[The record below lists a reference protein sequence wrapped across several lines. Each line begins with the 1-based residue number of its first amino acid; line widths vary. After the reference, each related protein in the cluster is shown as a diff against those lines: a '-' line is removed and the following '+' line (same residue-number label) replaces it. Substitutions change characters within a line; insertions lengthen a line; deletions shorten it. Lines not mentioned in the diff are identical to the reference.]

1 MRICHEQIYRALR
14 LQGAGCLRQQLRV
27 DKALR
32 SGRTWRLPRLV
43 LNGQTPT
50 EKLNDIINGANT
62 T

>member
-14 LQGAGCLRQQLRV
+14 LQGAGCLRQQLCV

-43 LNGQTPT
+43 LNG
-50 EKLNDIINGANT
+50 
-62 T
+62 